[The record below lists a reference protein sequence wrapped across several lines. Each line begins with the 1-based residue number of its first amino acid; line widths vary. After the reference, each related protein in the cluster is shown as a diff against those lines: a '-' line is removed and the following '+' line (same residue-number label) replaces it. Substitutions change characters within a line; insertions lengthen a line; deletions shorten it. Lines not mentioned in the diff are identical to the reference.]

1 MAAELDHAGL
11 ERHARARRGVLE
23 QQRDRAAVERPRR
36 SRRPLERERTVEQR
50 RELPWGELGAVEE
63 VQAPECTVAPGLLHR
78 LMRIAIATLLLAL
91 TLAACGGDDSGGGGE
106 QPASS
111 GECPSEAV
119 VIRMANIKF
128 DPQKATAR
136 AGQEIC
142 WPNED
147 AVEHDVTAE
156 SGATFKSNLYGKG
169 ETFTATVDKPGRV
182 DYICTIHPGM
192 TGSIEVTGSR

>member
-1 MAAELDHAGL
+1 MP
-11 ERHARARRGVLE
+11 V
-23 QQRDRAAVERPRR
+23 
-36 SRRPLERERTVEQR
+36 
-50 RELPWGELGAVEE
+50 
-63 VQAPECTVAPGLLHR
+63 LLHR
-78 LMRIAIATLLLAL
+78 FVRIAIATVLLAL
-91 TLAACGGDDSGGGGE
+91 TLAACGGDDSGGGE

-111 GECPSEAV
+111 GGCPGDAV

-128 DPQKATAR
+128 DPQNATAR

-147 AVEHDVTAE
+147 EVEHDVTAE

-169 ETFTATVDKPGRV
+169 ETFTTTVDKPGRV
-182 DYICTIHPGM
+182 EYICTIHPGM